1 VTLFFGPAFSIEYN
15 FTSRPMNEKHKR
27 TTAFKDF

>member
-1 VTLFFGPAFSIEYN
+1 VFSIEYN
-15 FTSRPMNEKHKR
+15 FAGRPINEKHKR